1 MQNAQGSMVD
11 LHSTIHLDREACLR
25 IERAQ
30 HREWFEVDGLG
41 GFASSTVHLCP
52 TRRYHGLLTGYLP
65 SGGKRHMFLA
75 RLEEEL
81 IVEGRAF
88 PISTCRYPGTYHPE
102 GWTAIESFELD
113 PHPCWTYR
121 VGLATLRREILVPRG
136 HKAVLIRWTLGGERT
151 GINLRV
157 RPLFAV
163 RGLDELQHENVDLNT
178 RAQRTGSGVDYQAY
192 GGLPTTHLVW
202 SLEKPA
208 YAADPLWYRQ
218 VEYTC
223 DIARG
228 YGGHEDQF
236 APGRFDLSLE
246 PGMSVTLAASF
257 DAPIE
262 DPAQLFEHEVSR
274 RRTARTSGLLGLLEE
289 AGEKFMYKDSAGRP
303 GILAGFPWFEEW
315 GRDTFIALP
324 GLTLSRGDLD
334 GCKAVLAGALPF
346 LRGGLL
352 PNIYG
357 PDVASSHYGSAD
369 AALWFSRAARL
380 YIKAGGD
387 THFIRAE
394 LQPAL
399 VSIAEAYL
407 EGSDLG
413 LRVDSEGLLFAG
425 SEGLNATWM
434 DAQYGGEPV
443 TPRAGAP
450 VELNALWYA
459 LLGTLEEL
467 HEGTAMRSEA
477 CAWRRQADKT
487 SEAFL
492 QRFWLP
498 KEGYLA
504 DVWDGECSD
513 STLRPNQIVAAALDL
528 SPLSMGKRTDVV
540 AAVKSVLLTP
550 KGLRTLDP
558 RDERYIGRYQGDA
571 RSRDL
576 AYHQG
581 TVWPWLLGM
590 FTEASLRVLPMN
602 SVHVRSLT
610 ETLGGFEAH
619 LSEYGLGSIAE
630 VFDGDPPHRPA
641 GCPAQAWS
649 VAEVLRS
656 LVLLKEHG
664 PCEF

>member
-1 MQNAQGSMVD
+1 M
-11 LHSTIHLDREACLR
+11 
-25 IERAQ
+25 
-30 HREWFEVDGLG
+30 
-41 GFASSTVHLCP
+41 
-52 TRRYHGLLTGYLP
+52 
-65 SGGKRHMFLA
+65 
-75 RLEEEL
+75 
-81 IVEGRAF
+81 
-88 PISTCRYPGTYHPE
+88 
-102 GWTAIESFELD
+102 
-113 PHPCWTYR
+113 
-121 VGLATLRREILVPRG
+121 
-136 HKAVLIRWTLGGERT
+136 
-151 GINLRV
+151 
-157 RPLFAV
+157 
-163 RGLDELQHENVDLNT
+163 
-178 RAQRTGSGVDYQAY
+178 
-192 GGLPTTHLVW
+192 
-202 SLEKPA
+202 
-208 YAADPLWYRQ
+208 
-218 VEYTC
+218 
-223 DIARG
+223 
-228 YGGHEDQF
+228 
-236 APGRFDLSLE
+236 
-246 PGMSVTLAASF
+246 
-257 DAPIE
+257 
-262 DPAQLFEHEVSR
+262 
-274 RRTARTSGLLGLLEE
+274 
-289 AGEKFMYKDSAGRP
+289 
-303 GILAGFPWFEEW
+303 
-315 GRDTFIALP
+315 
-324 GLTLSRGDLD
+324 
-334 GCKAVLAGALPF
+334 
-346 LRGGLL
+346 
-352 PNIYG
+352 
-357 PDVASSHYGSAD
+357 ASSHYGSAD

-387 THFIRAE
+387 THFIRTE

-407 EGSDLG
+407 EGTDLG
-413 LRVDSEGLLFAG
+413 LRIDSEGLLFAG

-467 HEGTAMRSEA
+467 HEGTAMQSEA
-477 CAWRRQADKT
+477 RSWRRQADKT

-504 DVWDGECSD
+504 DVWDGKYSD
-513 STLRPNQIVAAALDL
+513 STLRPNQIVAAAMDL

-540 AAVKSVLLTP
+540 AAVQRVLLTP

-602 SVHVRSLT
+602 SVHIRSLV
-610 ETLGGFEAH
+610 EILGELESH

-630 VFDGDPPHRPA
+630 VFDGDPPHRPS

-664 PCEF
+664 ACEF